1 MTGQQLKNS
10 ILQMA
15 VQGKLVPQDPNDE
28 PASVLLERIRAEKEK
43 LIKEGKIKKE
53 KTPSAIFRG
62 ADNLPYEKIGKNEPV
77 CIADEVPFEIPESW
91 EWVRLG
97 NYAEKVTD
105 QVASGSFASLRENV
119 PSLKEPN
126 YAIMVKTADF
136 SNGFTRNLT
145 YTTKQGYE
153 FLANSNLFGGE
164 LILSNIGSIGKCFI
178 VPKLNCKMTLAPNSI
193 MIRLT
198 DEFLRDYLYNFIL
211 SPQGFEELN
220 EITSGTAMKKFNKTD
235 LKRILIPVPPVN
247 EQKRIVNKLQEVK
260 HLTDKYKELEDNS
273 TRLNTDFPNQL
284 KKSILQY
291 AVQGELVPQ
300 DSADE
305 PASVLLERI
314 RAEKEQLIKSGKIKR
329 DKHESVIFRRDNS
342 YYERVDGIERCIDEE
357 IPFEIPDSWEW
368 VRLGELIET
377 IDTGKSFKCEERPPD
392 KNEYGI
398 IKVSAVTW
406 GTFNQEES
414 KTCFSTS
421 PWVKGYSIQVDDF
434 LICRANTAAL
444 VGGCVIVDKISKRL
458 MLSDKVLRI
467 EFSDSISKTYVLYTL
482 RTPFVRAQ
490 LSAAASGT
498 SESMKNISQNAIKGL
513 LIPFP
518 PIKEQYRI
526 VSKVEESLS
535 KIKTL

>member
-28 PASVLLERIRAEKEK
+28 PASVLLERIRAAKEK

-53 KTPSAIFRG
+53 KNPSVIFRG

-97 NYAEKVTD
+97 SIGD
-105 QVASGSFASLRENV
+105 WGSGAT
-119 PSLKEPN
+119 PSRTTPEYYNGNIPWLKTGDLNDGYITHIPETITERALLETSVRLNPIGSVLIAMYGATIGKLGILQTPATTN
-126 YAIMVKTADF
+126 QACCACIP
-136 SNGFTRNLT
+136 FTGIYN
-145 YTTKQGYE
+145 E
-153 FLANSNLFGGE
+153 FLFYFLMSQKLAFIKRGEGGAQP
-164 LILSNIGSIGKCFI
+164 NISKEKI
-178 VPKLNCKMTLAPNSI
+178 VATLMPLPPKA
-193 MIRLT
+193 
-198 DEFLRDYLYNFIL
+198 
-211 SPQGFEELN
+211 
-220 EITSGTAMKKFNKTD
+220 
-235 LKRILIPVPPVN
+235 
-247 EQKRIVNKLQEVK
+247 EQKRIVEKLHILQPYIESYT
-260 HLTDKYKELEDNS
+260 LLEKEDIKLHHS
-273 TRLNTDFPNQL
+273 FPEIL

-291 AVQGELVPQ
+291 AIQGKLVPQ
-300 DSADE
+300 APTDE

-314 RAEKEQLIKSGKIKR
+314 RAEKEQLIKAGKIKR

-342 YYERVDGIERCIDEE
+342 YYERVDGIERCIDDE
-357 IPFEIPDSWEW
+357 IPFEISDSWEW
-368 VRLGELIET
+368 CRLGELIET

>member
-1 MTGQQLKNS
+1 MVHQTPACWGN
-10 ILQMA
+10 
-15 VQGKLVPQDPNDE
+15 PQSPNT
-28 PASVLLERIRAEKEK
+28 SRRCHN
-43 LIKEGKIKKE
+43 
-53 KTPSAIFRG
+53 F
-62 ADNLPYEKIGKNEPV
+62 PYEKVGKNEPI
-77 CIADEVPFEIPESW
+77 CIADEVPFDIPESW
-91 EWVRLG
+91 EWVTLKQIAVTALG
-97 NYAEKVTD
+97 KTLDKSKNIGEYRPYLCSINVYWTGIDLSTVKQARFEDSELSKYQLNNGDLLICEGGDVGRSAVWDRDEEMYYQNALHRVRFYGNIEPRFFQLLMESYKGAKILDNYSKGMTIKHLVQNSLDSIYFPLPPLAEQRRIVEKIKQLTPYLKKY
-105 QVASGSFASLRENV
+105 GSVE
-119 PSLKEPN
+119 
-126 YAIMVKTADF
+126 
-136 SNGFTRNLT
+136 
-145 YTTKQGYE
+145 TT
-153 FLANSNLFGGE
+153 LSNL
-164 LILSNIGSIGKCFI
+164 N
-178 VPKLNCKMTLAPNSI
+178 LA
-193 MIRLT
+193 
-198 DEFLRDYLYNFIL
+198 
-211 SPQGFEELN
+211 
-220 EITSGTAMKKFNKTD
+220 
-235 LKRILIPVPPVN
+235 
-247 EQKRIVNKLQEVK
+247 
-260 HLTDKYKELEDNS
+260 
-273 TRLNTDFPNQL
+273 FPDDL

-291 AVQGELVPQ
+291 AVQGKLVPQ
-300 DSADE
+300 DPADE
-305 PASVLLERI
+305 PASVLLEHI
-314 RAEKEQLIKSGKIKR
+314 RAEKEQLIKAGKIKR

-357 IPFEIPDSWEW
+357 IPFEISDSWEW

-518 PIKEQYRI
+518 PLKEQYRI